1 MWSKIW
7 RKITTTVTGG
17 AIIIAGASVISRI
30 LGLIRDRLL
39 ASHFGAGD
47 VLDTYYAAFK
57 IPDFIF
63 NILVLGA
70 LSSAFIPV
78 FVQFL
83 EKSRTDPTKK
93 EEVWR
98 FSNSLLNILLI
109 GLVVLGM
116 VMFIFAKQVVPFIAP
131 GFDPAKQAVTAS
143 LTRIMLVTIIF
154 FGISN
159 VATGILNSFRRYFS
173 FAFAPVMYN
182 LGIIFGILFLV
193 PTSGV
198 KGLAYGVVIGA
209 FCHLIIQIPALLRSG
224 FRYKFIVDLKNQGV
238 RQVSKLMIPRTLGLA
253 VAQVDQL
260 ISIIIG
266 STLAAGSVAV
276 FNFANNLQSFPINVF
291 GVSLAIASFPI
302 FSEAYAQ
309 NNREKFMVQFSV
321 SFRRIL
327 FFIIPISVLILLLR
341 AQIVRVI
348 LGAGSFS
355 WKDTYLTAQTLGF
368 FSLSLFAQ
376 SLIPLLARSFYALHD
391 TKTPVKVAVIS
402 VIVNTAF
409 ALVLAGPLGV
419 MGLALAFSVSSLTN
433 MFMLI
438 WLLRRRV
445 GYLDDEKIIR
455 STLKLIGISALM
467 GGFVWITRYVMSLGI
482 NMRTFIGIFIQG
494 VGSGAVGIIVY
505 LILAVIFKCDE
516 IKIITDRLIRLK
528 YQFLNGKN
536 GKFTHHTNL

>member
-7 RKITTTVTGG
+7 HKITTTVTGG

-30 LGLIRDRLL
+30 LGLVRDRLL

-83 EKSRTDPTKK
+83 EKSRTDPLKK
-93 EEVWR
+93 DEVWR
-98 FSNSLLNILLI
+98 FSNSLMNILLI
-109 GLVVLGM
+109 GLVVLGIL
-116 VMFIFAKQVVPFIAP
+116 MFIFAKQLMPFIAP
-131 GFDPAKQAVTAS
+131 GFSPDKQAVTAG

-159 VATGILNSFRRYFS
+159 IATGILNSFKRYFS

-182 LGIIFGILFLV
+182 LGIIFGIMFLV
-193 PTSGV
+193 PAFGV

-209 FCHLIIQIPALLRSG
+209 FCHLIIQIPSLVRSG
-224 FRYKFIVDLKNQGV
+224 WRYKFIIDFKNQGV
-238 RQVSKLMIPRTLGLA
+238 RQVGKLMLPRTLGLA
-253 VAQVDQL
+253 VTQVDQL
-260 ISIIIG
+260 ISVIIG
-266 STLAAGSVAV
+266 STLVAGSVAV

-302 FSEAYAQ
+302 FSEAFAQ

-327 FFIIPISVLILLLR
+327 FFIIPTSVLILLLR

-355 WKDTYLTAQTLGF
+355 WEDTYLTAQTLGF

-376 SLIPLLARSFYALHD
+376 SLIPILARSFYALHD
-391 TKTPVKVAVIS
+391 TKTPVKVAVVA
-402 VIVNTAF
+402 VIVNVLG
-409 ALVLAGPLGV
+409 ALLLSRYMGV
-419 MGLALAFSVSSLTN
+419 MGLSLAFSISSLTN

-445 GYLDDEKIIR
+445 GYLDDTKIIN
-455 STLKLIGISALM
+455 STLKLVGISALM
-467 GGFVWITRYVMSLGI
+467 GCIVWVTKYVMSLGI
-482 NMRTFIGIFIQG
+482 NMRTFVGIFIQG
-494 VGSGAVGIIVY
+494 VGSAAVGITFY
-505 LILAVIFKCDE
+505 LILAIVFKCDE
-516 IKIITDRLIRLK
+516 IKIITDWLSRLK
-528 YQFLNGKN
+528 RQLLNGKN
-536 GKFTHHTNL
+536 GDHLLM